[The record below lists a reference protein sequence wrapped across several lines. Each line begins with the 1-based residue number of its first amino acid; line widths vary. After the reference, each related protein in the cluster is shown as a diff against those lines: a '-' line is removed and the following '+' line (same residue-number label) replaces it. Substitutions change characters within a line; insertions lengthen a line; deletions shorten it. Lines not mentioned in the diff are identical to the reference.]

1 MTVGNKWWRGAV
13 IYQIY
18 PRSFLDSN
26 GDGVGDLK
34 GIIQKLDYIAS
45 LGVDGIWISPFF
57 TSPMKDFGYD
67 VSDYR
72 DVDPLFGELQDFKD
86 LVGKAHELNL
96 KVLIDQVMNHTSDQH
111 PWFKESRS
119 SRNNPKADWYV
130 WADPKPD
137 GSPPNNWLSIF
148 GGSAWKWEA
157 RRHQY
162 FLHNFL
168 DSQADLNFHNP
179 EVRKQMLEETEF
191 WLQLGA
197 DGLRLDVVNFYFHD
211 QQLRDNPPLPEDV
224 NKSVNAP
231 GDNPYTYQLHKYDVS
246 QPENIAFLREI
257 RALLDMYGA
266 ASVGEI
272 GDDHPLQ
279 TMSAYT
285 SGNDKLHMAYTFDL
299 LTEKSDVAYIKDV
312 VKNLNNN
319 IGDGWPCWALSN
331 HDSVRAV
338 TRWGKG
344 APPEQ
349 IAPVYLAFLLS
360 IKGSACIYQGEELGL
375 PEADVPYDKL
385 QDPYGINFWP
395 EYKGRDGCRTPLPW
409 VNSATYAGF
418 STTEPWL
425 PIPQDHLQYACEG
438 QEQSVTSTLNRFR
451 QFICWRKQ
459 FQALVQ
465 GEIEVLDSSSDSLL
479 FLRRCTEQQIL
490 VAINLRDEAISLSKP
505 EGIKIRV
512 LEGHGFRGVLDG
524 DTIQLNPYDAFYGE
538 IETSP

>member
-26 GDGVGDLK
+26 EDGIGDLK
-34 GIIQKLDYIAS
+34 GIIRKLDYIAS

-86 LVGKAHELNL
+86 LVEIAHELNL

-119 SRNNPKADWYV
+119 DRSNAKADWYV

-179 EVRKQMLEETEF
+179 EVRKQVLEETEF

-211 QQLRDNPPLPEDV
+211 QQLRDNPPLPEGVD
-224 NKSVNAP
+224 KSVNAP

-257 RALLDMYGA
+257 RALLDKYGA
-266 ASVGEI
+266 VSVGEI

-279 TMSAYT
+279 TMSSYT

-344 APPEQ
+344 IPPEQ
-349 IAPVYLAFLLS
+349 IAPVYLALLLS
-360 IKGSACIYQGEELGL
+360 IRGSACIYQGEELGL

-385 QDPYGINFWP
+385 QDPYGITFWP
-395 EYKGRDGCRTPLPW
+395 EYKGRDGCRTPIPW
-409 VNSATYAGF
+409 VNSATHAGF

-425 PIPQDHLQYACEG
+425 PIPEAHLQYACEG
-438 QEQSVTSTLNRFR
+438 QEQSLISTLNRFR

-479 FLRRCTEQQIL
+479 FLRCCTEQQIL

-512 LEGHGFRGVLDG
+512 LEGHGFTGVLNG
-524 DTIQLNPYDAFYGE
+524 DTIQLNPHDAFYGE
-538 IETSP
+538 IETSS